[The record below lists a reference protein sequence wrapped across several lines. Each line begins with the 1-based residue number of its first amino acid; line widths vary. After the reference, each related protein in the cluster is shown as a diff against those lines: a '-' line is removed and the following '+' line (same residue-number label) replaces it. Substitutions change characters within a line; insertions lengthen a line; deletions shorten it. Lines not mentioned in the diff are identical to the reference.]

1 MASVQANG
9 DKPEKAWRS
18 LLFAPANRPELAA
31 KLPRSAPDAVVLD
44 LEDAVPE
51 SAKIDARAIAKASI
65 SLLASATNAPAVVLR
80 VNGTRTQWF
89 ESDVAEAM
97 CEGVTAI
104 IVPKME
110 TATEAALVRAAL
122 DRCGWNNVGII
133 AGIETVRGVADAR
146 EVLSTGVAGAYFG
159 AEDYITDLGG
169 VRTNSNDEVAWA
181 RAFVAVAARLA
192 GIQILDM
199 IVADIADHERFSAEA
214 NQARA
219 LGYSGKICIH
229 PGQVALANAAFIP
242 TAEEVA
248 RAQRLLAAYDAS
260 VSKGIAA
267 IAFEGQMVDEPLARR
282 ARQIIDTVG

>member
-89 ESDVAEAM
+89 ESDIAEAM

-110 TATEAALVRAAL
+110 TATEVALVRAAL

-192 GIQILDM
+192 GVQILDM

-242 TAEEVA
+242 TAEEVT